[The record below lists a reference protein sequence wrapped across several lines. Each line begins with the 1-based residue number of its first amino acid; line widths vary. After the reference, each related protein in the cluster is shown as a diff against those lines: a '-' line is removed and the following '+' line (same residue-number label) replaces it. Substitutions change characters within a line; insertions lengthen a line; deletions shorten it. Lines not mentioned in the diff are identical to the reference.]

1 MYKQRDFETLWAKYE
16 GLLKSLKNE
25 NINKLLDEQGQR
37 IIMTS
42 LNDIFLMRFTLNI
55 TTAHFPIK

>member
-25 NINKLLDEQGQR
+25 NINKLLDDQGQR
-37 IIMTS
+37 IK
-42 LNDIFLMRFTLNI
+42 NGNE
-55 TTAHFPIK
+55 